1 MSRSY
6 LVLLICH
13 KTTVKKHIG
22 EANLTSASMKGA
34 CESPPVGAMLV
45 LPLLFFY
52 AYHRQHSHCPGFPLI
67 AMSHLL
73 QHFLGSGSCCCGCCF
88 FLPRRSLHLCWRGC
102 TGDESPHSLC
112 FSLSAFT
119 CVYVR

>member
-52 AYHRQHSHCPGFPLI
+52 AYTTTVNVFQPLQWLPIIHNEPPTATFPWC
-67 AMSHLL
+67 
-73 QHFLGSGSCCCGCCF
+73 SCSCCCF
-88 FLPRRSLHLCWRGC
+88 FLPRCSAASLLEVMHRQ
-102 TGDESPHSLC
+102 
-112 FSLSAFT
+112 
-119 CVYVR
+119 